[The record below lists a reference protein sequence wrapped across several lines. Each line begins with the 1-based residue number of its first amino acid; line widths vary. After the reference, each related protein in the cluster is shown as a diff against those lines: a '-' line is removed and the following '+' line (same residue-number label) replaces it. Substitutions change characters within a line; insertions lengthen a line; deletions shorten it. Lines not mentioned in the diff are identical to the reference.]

1 MIADLSKLG
10 LTPEQVLA
18 RRQGIG
24 GSDAATIMGGN
35 PVKIAKL
42 WEEKTGRR
50 EPDDLSDVLCVQ
62 LGSWTEPF
70 NAAWFQKTTGRFV
83 FCRNSL
89 FIRDDLPWWRA
100 NLDGL
105 TAVEKVTDGQFVDRA
120 VWEAKHVAGFE
131 SLEETIVPR
140 YTPQVYHNMHA
151 AGLSQGVL
159 SILVGTSELRVF
171 EFEQHPMYLREL
183 IERETE
189 FWEHVQ
195 QDVPPPEWLDI
206 APPPPVTEFRSVS
219 MEGVRE
225 WAEAAEAWLATKD
238 MAKHYE
244 RSCKELR
251 GMIEADVG
259 EAIGHGIVV
268 KRSRSG
274 SLLIQE
280 YKPKKGR
287 GVA

>member
-10 LTPEQVLA
+10 LSPEQIA
-18 RRQGIG
+18 QRRFGIG
-24 GSDAATIMGGN
+24 GSDATTIMGGN
-35 PVKIAKL
+35 PEKLVKL

-70 NAAWFQKTTGRFV
+70 NAAWYQKTTGNELA
-83 FCRNSL
+83 CRNHFWPHES
-89 FIRDDLPWWRA
+89 IEWWRA
-100 NLDGL
+100 NLDGIVL
-105 TAVEKVTDGQFVDRA
+105 SPLGRNHDA
-120 VWEAKHVAGFE
+120 VWEAKHVSGWE
-131 SLEETIVPR
+131 DLDETVVPR

-151 AGLSQGVL
+151 AGCGRGVL

-171 EFEQHPMYLREL
+171 EFRANPMYLARL

-189 FWEHVQ
+189 FWEYVQ
-195 QDVPPPEWLDI
+195 QDTPPPEWLDI

-225 WAEAAEAWLATKD
+225 WAEAAQTWLSTKE

-251 GMIEADVG
+251 GMMDADVG
-259 EAIGHGIVV
+259 EAIGHGIIV
-268 KRSRSG
+268 KRSKNG
-274 SLLIQE
+274 SLLINE
-280 YKPKKGR
+280 YKPKRGKG
-287 GVA
+287 AA